1 MKSPSAQG
9 PIHAHTGSKDEAGLG
24 LRLSFSPLTGT
35 FLCWPEI
42 FIPSGFPLT
51 FSPRGNDIA
60 TGRIPRGL
68 GADSE
73 VPSSCRE
80 RVIGFGVG
88 QKGSGQQ
95 NEGTQKYPRAPGPP
109 PASVTRGKEVVCES
123 GVGILE
129 QPSSLSG
136 LSGARA
142 LGSMFRTLLRAAL
155 EACDLWDTGNII
167 ELVTRKLS

>member
-68 GADSE
+68 GAGSE

-109 PASVTRGKEVVCES
+109 PASVMILAGKSMMNYAITSQSLKAFLLLSECIFELTVNMDVCS
-123 GVGILE
+123 THLGIITFYIQL
-129 QPSSLSG
+129 
-136 LSGARA
+136 
-142 LGSMFRTLLRAAL
+142 
-155 EACDLWDTGNII
+155 
-167 ELVTRKLS
+167 